1 MGWQSRPE
9 SHVDNTWFLPQ
20 TFLNGFNQ
28 LGVISM
34 AFSTKTKRLYIRPYE
49 AKDFEAWQ
57 RAYAGMHKAQNT
69 WDLNPRDLKELTS
82 SNFKKL
88 LKAQKDQR
96 AKETFYDFA
105 VFLKD
110 SGELIGTVAL
120 MDISRGVFQNAY
132 LGYRIFNKH
141 WNKGYGKE
149 MVSASFRLAFKDLKL
164 HRVEAGIDPKN
175 RRSIFL
181 ARSVGMRKEGLKK
194 KALYINNIW
203 QDIGIYS
210 LTCDEFGIKFRGDLK
225 AMSVRIR

>member
-1 MGWQSRPE
+1 MVFAARFFKRFQSTR
-9 SHVDNTWFLPQ
+9 
-20 TFLNGFNQ
+20 
-28 LGVISM
+28 IRM
-34 AFSTKTKRLYIRPYE
+34 ALSTKTKRLIIRPYE
-49 AKDFEAWQ
+49 VKDIKAWQ
-57 RAYAGMHKAQNT
+57 DAYAGMYKAQNS
-69 WDLNPRDLKELTS
+69 WDLNPRVLKDLTP

-88 LKAQKDQR
+88 LKVQKEQR

-110 SGELIGTVAL
+110 TGELIGTVAL

-149 MVSASFRLAFKDLKL
+149 MVAASFQLAFKDLKL

-175 RRSIFL
+175 RRSILL

-194 KALYINNIW
+194 KALYLNNVW

-225 AMSVRIR
+225 AMSVPFFTPNGVFIASIN